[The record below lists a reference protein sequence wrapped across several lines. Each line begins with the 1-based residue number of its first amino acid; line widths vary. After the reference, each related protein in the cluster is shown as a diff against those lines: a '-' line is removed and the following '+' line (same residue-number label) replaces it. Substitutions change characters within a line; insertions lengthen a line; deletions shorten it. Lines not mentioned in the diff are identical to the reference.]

1 MNKGGWVEWF
11 RLVTPILVTIAVF
24 GIGLMLADMKDLKNH
39 FTNHLSD
46 HKTFE
51 VMLEKRITAIEV
63 KIETRNCGGGK

>member
-1 MNKGGWVEWF
+1 MKQGSVEWLRF
-11 RLVTPILVTIAVF
+11 LTPILVTITLF
-24 GIGLMLADMKDLKNH
+24 GVGLMLTDMKELKSH